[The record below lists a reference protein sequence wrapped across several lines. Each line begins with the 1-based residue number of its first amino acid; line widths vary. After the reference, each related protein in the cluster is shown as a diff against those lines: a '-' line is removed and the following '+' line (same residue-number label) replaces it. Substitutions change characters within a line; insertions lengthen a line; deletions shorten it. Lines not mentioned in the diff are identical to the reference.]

1 MLFIRIGYY
10 IEFLRIIQIVIVLHA
25 NSVLINQTPPKSSK
39 KTMSFKGSIFRLL
52 LVLSFLMLNACSV
65 MHSGKDT
72 SPQSVNKPP
81 ALPKD
86 PIIGLALGGGAAR
99 GFAHIGVIKVL
110 EANGIKPN
118 IIVGTSA
125 GSVISAVY
133 ASGISANELQQI
145 AIDLDEATITDW
157 TNPFSGKMGGMI
169 KGDALQSKV
178 NQLVKNRPIEQMKIP
193 LGIVATDLKT
203 GNPIL
208 FQRGDTGQAVRA
220 SSSVPGIFMP
230 TVIQG
235 KEYVD
240 GGLTSPVPI
249 KFTKNLGADIV
260 IAVNI
265 SSDPSD
271 QQVTGIL
278 GTLLQ
283 TTTIMGRSIT
293 NWELPL
299 ADVLV
304 VPQLPQMKSTDFRSR
319 NAAILA
325 GEIAMQQQMNQLKM
339 KLEEFKKK

>member
-1 MLFIRIGYY
+1 MPSNQQLLIQKIVVLISLFI
-10 IEFLRIIQIVIVLHA
+10 
-25 NSVLINQTPPKSSK
+25 
-39 KTMSFKGSIFRLL
+39 
-52 LVLSFLMLNACSV
+52 LSACSIIETKK
-65 MHSGKDT
+65 ST
-72 SPQSVNKPP
+72 NEVNKTSTLNRIPV
-81 ALPKD
+81 
-86 PIIGLALGGGAAR
+86 IGLALGGGAAR

-125 GSVISAVY
+125 GSVIGSIY
-133 ASGISANELQQI
+133 ASGISAIELQQI

-157 TNPFSGKMGGMI
+157 TNPFVGKMGGMI
-169 KGDALQSKV
+169 KGDALQNKI
-178 NQLVKNRPIEQMKIP
+178 NALVKNRSIEQLKIP
-193 LGIVATDLKT
+193 LAIVATDLKT

-230 TVIQG
+230 TNILG

-240 GGLTSPVPI
+240 GGLSSPVPI
-249 KFTKNLGADIV
+249 KFTRTLGADIV

-265 SSDPSD
+265 SADPSD
-271 QQVTGIL
+271 QSVSGIL

-293 NWELPL
+293 SWELPL
-299 ADVLV
+299 ADVVV
-304 VPQLPQMKSTDFRSR
+304 VPQLPQMKGTDFKSR

-325 GEIAMQQQMNQLKM
+325 GEIAMQQNISQLKN
-339 KLEEFKKK
+339 KIEEFKSK

>member
-1 MLFIRIGYY
+1 MLFTRISYY
-10 IEFLRIIQIVIVLHA
+10 IEFLRIIQIVNALLKNYSLIDHRQPISRMQLMSFNGFFLHLLLIL
-25 NSVLINQTPPKSSK
+25 SVL
-39 KTMSFKGSIFRLL
+39 
-52 LVLSFLMLNACSV
+52 VLNACSM

-72 SPQSVNKPP
+72 SQGSVSKSPP
-81 ALPKD
+81 LMRD
-86 PIIGLALGGGAAR
+86 PVIGLALGSGATR

-125 GSVISAVY
+125 GSVISAIY

-178 NQLVKNRPIEQMKIP
+178 NQLVKNRLIEQMKIP

-220 SSSVPGIFMP
+220 SSSVPGIFTP

-271 QQVTGIL
+271 QQVSGIL

-299 ADVLV
+299 AEVIV

-325 GEIAMQQQMNQLKM
+325 GEIAMQQQISTLKN
-339 KLEEFKKK
+339 KIEEFKKK

>member
-1 MLFIRIGYY
+1 MPINQQLLIQKIVVFISLFILSACSI
-10 IEFLRIIQIVIVLHA
+10 IE
-25 NSVLINQTPPKSSK
+25 TKKSSNE
-39 KTMSFKGSIFRLL
+39 S
-52 LVLSFLMLNACSV
+52 N
-65 MHSGKDT
+65 T
-72 SPQSVNKPP
+72 SPILSKTPV
-81 ALPKD
+81 
-86 PIIGLALGGGAAR
+86 IGLALGGGAAR

-125 GSVISAVY
+125 GSVIGSIY
-133 ASGISANELQQI
+133 ASGISASELQQI

-157 TNPFSGKMGGMI
+157 TNPFVGKLGGMI
-169 KGDALQSKV
+169 KGDALQNKINV
-178 NQLVKNRPIEQMKIP
+178 LVKNRSIEQMKIP
-193 LGIVATDLKT
+193 LAIVATDLKT

-230 TVIQG
+230 TNILG

-240 GGLTSPVPI
+240 GGLSSPVPI
-249 KFTKNLGADIV
+249 KFTRTLGADIV

-265 SSDPSD
+265 SAEPSD
-271 QQVTGIL
+271 QSVSGIL

-293 NWELPL
+293 SWELPL
-299 ADVLV
+299 ADVVV
-304 VPQLPQMKSTDFRSR
+304 VPQLPQMKGTDFKSR

-325 GEIAMQQQMNQLKM
+325 GEIAMQQNISQLKN
-339 KLEEFKKK
+339 KIEEFKNK

>member
-1 MLFIRIGYY
+1 M
-10 IEFLRIIQIVIVLHA
+10 QP
-25 NSVLINQTPPKSSK
+25 SKDSS
-39 KTMSFKGSIFRLL
+39 
-52 LVLSFLMLNACSV
+52 
-65 MHSGKDT
+65 SG
-72 SPQSVNKPP
+72 SVNTPP
-81 ALPKD
+81 ALMKD

-99 GFAHIGVIKVL
+99 GFAHIGVIKIL

-118 IIVGTSA
+118 VIVGTSA
-125 GSVISAVY
+125 GSVISAIY

-169 KGDALQSKV
+169 KGDALQSKI

-249 KFTKNLGADIV
+249 KFTRNLGADIV

-271 QQVTGIL
+271 QQVSGIL

-293 NWELPL
+293 YWELPL
-299 ADVLV
+299 ADVIV
-304 VPQLPQMKSTDFRSR
+304 IPQLPQMKSTDFKSR

-325 GEIAMQQQMNQLKM
+325 GEIAMQQQITALKN
-339 KLEEFKKK
+339 KIEEFKKK

>member
-1 MLFIRIGYY
+1 MSLNGF
-10 IEFLRIIQIVIVLHA
+10 FL
-25 NSVLINQTPPKSSK
+25 
-39 KTMSFKGSIFRLL
+39 RLL
-52 LVLSFLMLNACSV
+52 LALSILMLSACS
-65 MHSGKDT
+65 MMQSGKDT
-72 SPQSVNKPP
+72 APGSVSTPP
-81 ALPKD
+81 TLIKE

-125 GSVISAVY
+125 GSVISAIY
-133 ASGISANELQQI
+133 ASGISAIELQQI

-230 TVIQG
+230 TVVQG

-249 KFTKNLGADIV
+249 KFTRNLGADIV

-271 QQVTGIL
+271 QQVSGIL

-304 VPQLPQMKSTDFRSR
+304 VPQLPQMKSTDFKSR

-325 GEIAMQQQMNQLKM
+325 GEIAMQQQMTQLKM
-339 KLEEFKKK
+339 KIEEFKKK